1 MKEPTRIVLCFLASI
16 FPLVAGILLAL
27 MLAGCT
33 QYTVTRYPKPGAE
46 LRTYAPGG
54 VVSSNTCSG
63 HAAEV
68 DAVFVALDRVLD
80 ALRAATPQRWGNAP
94 ISVCVVENRPFVM
107 CGGNPL
113 AGCSYNGPVFVSTL
127 WADPRVADTQVPQG
141 YDWRK
146 TLLHE
151 LLGTLAMRGGLQGIA
166 ASPGGAAFEAALLK
180 SQVYAD
186 VMREASKALW

>member
-1 MKEPTRIVLCFLASI
+1 MRFLMLPIAA
-16 FPLVAGILLAL
+16 LALLATS
-27 MLAGCT
+27 CT
-33 QYTVTRYPKPGAE
+33 QYTVTRYPKPSAE

-68 DAVFVALDRVLD
+68 DAVFVTLDKTLD
-80 ALRAATPQRWGNAP
+80 TLNVATPARWGTKP
-94 ISVCVVENRPFVM
+94 ISVCVVENHPFVQ

-127 WADPRVADTQVPQG
+127 WVDPRVKDAQPPKG

-151 LLGTLAMRGGLQGIA
+151 FLGTLAMRGGLRGIA
-166 ASPGGAAFEAALLK
+166 ASPGGASFEAALLK
-180 SQVYAD
+180 SQVYAN
-186 VMREASKALW
+186 VMKSATAALW